1 MKTKEVWA
9 FNANKFGPWTKKP
22 VRLTVHCGGNTW
34 RSSDEWQETHC
45 DKLGLQITDGAF
57 LSYASRDKK
66 DVQRFID
73 GFLACR
79 ELLKSFFV

>member
-22 VRLTVHCGGNTW
+22 VKLTIQCGDRW
-34 RSSDEWQETHC
+34 LSDDERHDTHC
-45 DKLGLQITDGAF
+45 EKLGLHIRDRGF
-57 LSYASRDKK
+57 LSYASTDKK
-66 DVQRFID
+66 EVQRFID